1 MTSPAALSPYK
12 LREPGVSLAL
22 YRGLK
27 WAVVAPLFYGYFSGR
42 IHGQNQVPRQGPFIA
57 VGNHASDFDP
67 PFLSISMGRPVAFM
81 AKADLFE
88 VPLLGPGIRLYGAY
102 PVRRGESDRKA
113 LRSAM
118 AFLERGWGAGLFIG
132 GTRTADGR
140 IPEPKIGAAWIAAKM
155 QVPLLPVS
163 LWGTEQIKGAVKP
176 RQVPVTIRI
185 GELIEPPAST
195 QRPLLE
201 ATTEQ
206 CVAAIHQLHDLGR

>member
-1 MTSPAALSPYK
+1 MTSTSALSPYK
-12 LREPGVSLAL
+12 QREPLISLIL

-27 WAVVAPLFYGYFSGR
+27 WAVVAPLFYGYFSGQ
-42 IHGQNQVPRQGPFIA
+42 IHGQDNIPKTSPFIA

-67 PFLSISMGRPVAFM
+67 PFLSISMGRPIAFM
-81 AKADLFE
+81 AKAELFE

-118 AFLERGWGAGLFIG
+118 EFLEQGWGAGLFIG

-140 IPEPKIGAAWIAAKM
+140 IAEPKIGAAWIAAKM

-163 LWGTEQIKGAVKP
+163 LWGTQRIKGSVKP
-176 RQVPVTIRI
+176 GQAPITIRI
-185 GELIEPPAST
+185 GQLIDPPAST
-195 QRPLLE
+195 QRPLVE
-201 ATTEQ
+201 ATTQQ
-206 CVAAIHQLHDLGR
+206 CVEAIHALHDLGR